1 LSLPHPLPHPP
12 ADAFILAGGRS
23 SRMGQDKALISL
35 SGKPLI
41 HHALQILGAAG
52 LEPRIAGAQ
61 SDLSSFAPT
70 LPDDPAQ
77 SSRGPLSGI
86 CSALANTSAP
96 LALFLPVDLP
106 LLPASLIVYLLHHA
120 TVTQSAVTVV
130 SIAGFV
136 QTFPAV
142 IAPAALP
149 SLRSSLN
156 SSNRGTLRAFSAAA
170 DHLSSPLSVLPIEML
185 LQSGQISSSEALP
198 PGLWFLN
205 LNAPQDLLQAEALL
219 ARRRLQV
226 I

>member
-1 LSLPHPLPHPP
+1 LSLPHPLPLPP
-12 ADAFILAGGRS
+12 ADAFILAGGQSR
-23 SRMGQDKALISL
+23 RMGHDKALTL
-35 SGKPLI
+35 LAGVPLVQR
-41 HHALQILGAAG
+41 ACDLLRAAG

-70 LPDDPAQ
+70 LPDDPTQ

-96 LALFLPVDLP
+96 SALFLPIDLP

-130 SIAGFV
+130 SIAGFI

-142 IAPAALP
+142 IDTAALP

-156 SSNRGTLRAFSAAA
+156 SSDRNSLRAFRAAA
-170 DHLSSPLSVLPIEML
+170 DTLSCPFSVLPVELL
-185 LQSGQISSSEALP
+185 LQAGQISSSDALP

-205 LNAPQDLLQAEALL
+205 LNAPQDLLRAEALL
-219 ARRRLQV
+219 TGRHLQV